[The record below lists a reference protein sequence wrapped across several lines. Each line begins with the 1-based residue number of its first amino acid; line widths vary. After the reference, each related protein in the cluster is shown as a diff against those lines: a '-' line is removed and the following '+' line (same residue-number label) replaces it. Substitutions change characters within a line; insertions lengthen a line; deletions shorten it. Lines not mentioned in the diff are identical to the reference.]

1 MSADLLRSRLSE
13 DIIDKVSE
21 YAGIIVEQRHGTLDE
36 IRYNQGLIAGLRLA
50 KDLLDERY
58 RNLHSIG

>member
-1 MSADLLRSRLSE
+1 MSADLLRSRLTD
-13 DIIDKVSE
+13 DIVARVSE
-21 YAGIIVEQRHGTLDE
+21 FAGIIVEQRQAPLDE